1 MIEGGGVRV
10 PYLPAYSPDLNPIEE
25 AISKVK
31 GMLRSAEA
39 RAREALD
46 TAISEALDAIT
57 REDALG
63 YFAHSGHLP
72 AHQPL

>member
-25 AISKVK
+25 TISKVR

-39 RAREALD
+39 RAR
-46 TAISEALDAIT
+46 EALDAIT

-63 YFAHSGHLP
+63 YFAHSRHVP